1 MAAEDAIARPIA
13 LVALPT
19 GARASNLSII
29 YITVITLTR
38 MKLKTFRRPSLRDAR
53 RGRASVAA
61 PRAERADVLLRYRP
75 IRHDDRCL
83 RTVVGATSRR
93 SDTSLRN
100 AAPLHDH
107 VGVYGT
113 LQPYA
118 PSLAR
123 EPWAELRP
131 IAAKCL
137 PLVLTTTPERRS
149 ARLKWLSGPDE
160 AGSVWHGRV
169 EGTQETLIV

>member
-1 MAAEDAIARPIA
+1 M
-13 LVALPT
+13 
-19 GARASNLSII
+19 
-29 YITVITLTR
+29 
-38 MKLKTFRRPSLRDAR
+38 
-53 RGRASVAA
+53 
-61 PRAERADVLLRYRP
+61 LLRYRP
-75 IRHDDRCL
+75 IPARCL

-100 AAPLHDH
+100 AAPLH